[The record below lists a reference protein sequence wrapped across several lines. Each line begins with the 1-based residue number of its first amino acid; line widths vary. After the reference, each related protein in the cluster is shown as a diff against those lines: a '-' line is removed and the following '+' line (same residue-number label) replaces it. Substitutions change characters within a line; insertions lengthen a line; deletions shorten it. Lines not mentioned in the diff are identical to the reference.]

1 LGRAPNAFSF
11 EGEILLPCAIHTEI
25 GNGCSTLFWED
36 RWIHGRNLKD
46 LAPRLLAA
54 VPRQIRNSRTVHT
67 TLANR
72 SWLND
77 IKGAL
82 TVEVLAD
89 FLDLWDA
96 ILTVNVNPQ
105 REDKHIFS
113 FAHNGKYSAKV
124 AYESLFIGSTY
135 FEHCDRV

>member
-1 LGRAPNAFSF
+1 MLFLLKVKFFSHA
-11 EGEILLPCAIHTEI
+11 AIHTEI
-25 GNGCSTLFWED
+25 GNGRSTLFWED
-36 RWIHGRNLKD
+36 RWIQGRNVKD

-54 VPRQIRNSRTVHT
+54 VPQRIQNSRIVHT
-67 TLANR
+67 ALANR

-96 ILTVNVNPQ
+96 ILTVNLNPKE
-105 REDKHIFS
+105 RTNASSDLLIM
-113 FAHNGKYSAKV
+113 
-124 AYESLFIGSTY
+124 ESILQK
-135 FEHCDRV
+135 